1 MSEKIEKAIPLELR
15 LDLLVDAELPEK
27 DRRELLLSLDREPRK
42 WRDLSI
48 RFLERQVE
56 KQSVRDV
63 MAQTSIQPPTARP
76 GEIANFRFMLFAHR
90 YGRAIAAGLLVAAV
104 SAVISIYAVNRATR
118 SESLAGTVNV
128 SIPGGLIT
136 DGSWSVPVPVANVQN
151 VGAPFF
157 PPENLPVGGS
167 QAESRMRRS
176 VVIQPDGSG
185 NAVVIP
191 VKTLPMKFY

>member
-1 MSEKIEKAIPLELR
+1 MPLELR

-27 DRRELLLSLDREPRK
+27 DRRELLLSLDKEPRK

-56 KQSVRDV
+56 KQSVREV
-63 MAQTSIQPPTARP
+63 MSQTAVQPASLGRS
-76 GEIANFRFMLFAHR
+76 EVSNFRFPVFVHR
-90 YGRAIAAGLLVAAV
+90 YGRAIAAGLLVAIV
-104 SAVISIYAVNRATR
+104 SAVITLYGVNRGTR
-118 SESLAGTVNV
+118 STNIAGNVNA
-128 SIPGGLIT
+128 SIPGGLIS
-136 DGSWSVPVPVANVQN
+136 DGAWSVSVPMANVQN
-151 VGAPFF
+151 VSQSFF
-157 PPENLPVGGS
+157 PPENLSGGGS